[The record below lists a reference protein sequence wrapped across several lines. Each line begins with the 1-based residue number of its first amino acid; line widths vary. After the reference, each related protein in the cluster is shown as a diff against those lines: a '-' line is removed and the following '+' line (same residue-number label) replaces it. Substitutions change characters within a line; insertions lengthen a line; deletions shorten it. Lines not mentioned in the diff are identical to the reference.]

1 MRKYEVEVVRITR
14 TTVDVKAESR
24 EAAIEELTEQIDCQD
39 GPLWEAWLDKVAA
52 DMADEDWRFN

>member
-14 TTVDVKAESR
+14 TTVDVEAESR